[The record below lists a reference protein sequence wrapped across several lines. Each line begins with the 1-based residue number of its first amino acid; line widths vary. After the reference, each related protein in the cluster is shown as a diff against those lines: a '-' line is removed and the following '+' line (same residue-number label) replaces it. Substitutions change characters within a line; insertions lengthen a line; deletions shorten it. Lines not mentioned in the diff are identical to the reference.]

1 MRLKPST
8 VRLIAFGNNQVSQ
21 LGVIDLDVT
30 NKGITQ
36 KHEFYVTNTNGP
48 VILGLSTC
56 SDLNLITVN
65 NEVKKRPSDA
75 NLRQTILRE
84 YSDVFDGIGCFE
96 RECKITLDPNVT
108 PVVHPPRRVPVALRD
123 SR

>member
-1 MRLKPST
+1 MPARDLNHQ
-8 VRLIAFGNNQVSQ
+8 VFRLIAFGNNQVSQ

-36 KHEFYVTNTNGP
+36 KHEFYVTNTNSP

-56 SDLNLITVN
+56 SDLNLITVS

-96 RECKITLDPNVT
+96 RECKN
-108 PVVHPPRRVPVALRD
+108 H
-123 SR
+123 S

>member
-1 MRLKPST
+1 MCMVSSKNKFLYKKNPPST

-21 LGVIDLDVT
+21 LDLDVT

-75 NLRQTILRE
+75 NLRQTILCE

-96 RECKITLDPNVT
+96 RV
-108 PVVHPPRRVPVALRD
+108 
-123 SR
+123 